1 MPENKTSNQER
12 IKEITDRIE
21 TGIREMFESEHYS
34 SYLQTVSR
42 FHKYS
47 VNNTMLIY
55 MQKPDATYV
64 AGFNAWRDKF
74 ERYVKRGEKGIQ
86 ILAPTPIMK
95 KVKQAV
101 LDPVTQAPVLD
112 GDGKPLTEEKS
123 VKIPMFK
130 PVSVFDVSQTDGKPL
145 PQLAQTLTG
154 DVEHYEAFIE
164 ALRRSSSVPIEFE
177 SMVATMDGYF
187 SAEKHRI
194 AIRPGM
200 SQVQTV
206 AAIVHEIGHSKLHE
220 YDRLQA
226 AARDEGGKP
235 PIVKDRRTEE
245 VEAES
250 IAYTVCQY
258 FGIET
263 AENSFGY
270 IAAWSKDKELKEL
283 KASLDTIRQT
293 SSVIISDVDRN
304 YAELCKERGISQERS
319 EEDEAKD
326 APTKEAEP
334 AETSPVQPQA
344 EALEKPVAVD
354 TAVVAK
360 DPYLAYA
367 NALCDHAEE
376 LYRAGLITPPFP
388 DTKEQFAQE
397 YAELLRSSGLRNA
410 KAVLDD
416 FAEQSGYPTPKVL
429 YQQIEALKKLW
440 ENSMTYELHTSELDP
455 NVSYITS
462 FTPTGEVDEGLM
474 FSGPTAVCEK
484 LLRELREGTIT
495 LEQARA
501 MNRQWNHILP
511 PGPSEALY
519 LVEDKAFVH
528 LQITDAGY
536 DYTVYD
542 AITNALLDGGQF
554 SIQNSEMHRSART
567 LMEGALLEVCVIQGL
582 DFVGHREYSLERLE
596 QLREANE
603 HPPKLD
609 EYPMPDGALPTK
621 ALAEA
626 GCVDPEGLIPMC
638 KDQAKELFSEGYTIF
653 VIDENGDPQMCI
665 DDADINNA
673 GDRLLALEK
682 DDWEKSPV
690 FRALVRDRRLEHQ
703 AEREAA
709 FMVFPGD
716 AFAIYQVG
724 QNDPQWR
731 DRAFTNLDT
740 LREYGLEPAREHY
753 DLIYTGANKDHPSV
767 TDPEAAFQV
776 FNLERPSDFG
786 GHSLSVSDI
795 VALRHNG
802 VVTYHYCDSI
812 GFTEIP
818 DFQKP
823 ENYLKAAEMAMEDD
837 YGMIDG
843 IINNGSKDQGPP
855 QNEQPGASEQRPSVQ
870 NRLREL
876 QAEVK
881 NQQSTERERLRR
893 EERKI

>member
-1 MPENKTSNQER
+1 MPEISKKTNQER
-12 IKEITDRIE
+12 IKEITESIE
-21 TGIREMFESEHYS
+21 TGIRNLFESDRFQR
-34 SYLQTVSR
+34 YLQTMSR

-74 ERYVKRGEKGIQ
+74 ERHVKRGEKGIQ

-95 KVKQAV
+95 KVKQTV

-112 GDGKPLTEEKS
+112 GDGEPITEEKS

-130 PVSVFDVSQTDGKPL
+130 PVSVFDVSQTEGKPL

-154 DVEHYEAFIE
+154 DVAHYEAFVE
-164 ALRRSSSVPIEFE
+164 ALRRSSPVPIEFE
-177 SMVATMDGYF
+177 SMAATMDGIY
-187 SAEKHRI
+187 SAENQRI
-194 AIRPGM
+194 AIRSGM

-206 AAIVHEIGHSKLHE
+206 AAMVHEIGHSKLHD

-226 AARDEGGKP
+226 AARDEGGKLP
-235 PIVKDRRTEE
+235 VIKDRRTEE

-270 IAAWSKDKELKEL
+270 IAAWSKEKELKEL

-293 SSVIISDVDRN
+293 SSALISDIDRN
-304 YAELCKERGISQERS
+304 YAVICKERGIDMERS
-319 EEDEAKD
+319 EEGEAKN
-326 APTKEAEP
+326 APAKEPEPVDAEP
-334 AETSPVQPQA
+334 VQAQA
-344 EALEKPVAVD
+344 EDPEALADPP
-354 TAVVAK
+354 

-376 LYRAGLITPPFP
+376 LYRAGLIGPPFP
-388 DTKEQFAQE
+388 DTKEQFARE
-397 YAELLRSSGLRNA
+397 YADLLRNSGLTNA

-416 FAEQSGYPTPKVL
+416 FTELSGYPTPKVL
-429 YQQIEALKKLW
+429 YQQMEDLAELW
-440 ENSMTYELHTSELDP
+440 NRELTYQISASILDP
-455 NVSYITS
+455 NEYYISSYRPDGSIY
-462 FTPTGEVDEGLM
+462 ENGL
-474 FSGPTAVCEK
+474 FSGPKMLCERALTEMKEGLLSVEAIRHLDATTYYGSLDAMYQLGDTHLLHVQLTEDGYHYDVFALASGEKEKSGEITLASTIHHDTKTLMDAAVFEIC
-484 LLRELREGTIT
+484 LREGIDPVSW
-495 LEQARA
+495 EECP
-501 MNRQWNHILP
+501 MNRL
-511 PGPSEALY
+511 E
-519 LVEDKAFVH
+519 E
-528 LQITDAGY
+528 LQAG
-536 DYTVYD
+536 DTQPV
-542 AITNALLDGGQF
+542 
-554 SIQNSEMHRSART
+554 
-567 LMEGALLEVCVIQGL
+567 
-582 DFVGHREYSLERLE
+582 
-596 QLREANE
+596 
-603 HPPKLD
+603 KLD
-609 EYPMPDGALPTK
+609 EYPMPDGALPID

-638 KDQAKELFSEGYTIF
+638 KDQAKELFAEGFTIF
-653 VIDENGDPQMCI
+653 VIDENGDPKMCI
-665 DDADINNA
+665 DDADLTAA

-682 DDWEKSPV
+682 DDWEKSPA
-690 FRALVRDRRLEHQ
+690 FRAMIRDRRIERQ

-716 AFAIYQVG
+716 AFAIYQVSNNSP
-724 QNDPQWR
+724 QNRYRLFTSLDYLRNNNMEPTR
-731 DRAFTNLDT
+731 D
-740 LREYGLEPAREHY
+740 HY
-753 DLIYTGANKDHPSV
+753 DLIYTGTMKDHPSV

-776 FNLERPSDFG
+776 FNLERPADFG

-812 GFTEIP
+812 GFSEIL

-843 IINNGSKDQGPP
+843 IINNGPKDQGPP
-855 QNEQPGASEQRPSVQ
+855 QNEQPREPEPRPSVQ
-870 NRLREL
+870 DRLREL
-876 QAEVK
+876 QAEEK
-881 NQQSTERERLRR
+881 NQPKTERERQRR
-893 EERKI
+893 EERSI